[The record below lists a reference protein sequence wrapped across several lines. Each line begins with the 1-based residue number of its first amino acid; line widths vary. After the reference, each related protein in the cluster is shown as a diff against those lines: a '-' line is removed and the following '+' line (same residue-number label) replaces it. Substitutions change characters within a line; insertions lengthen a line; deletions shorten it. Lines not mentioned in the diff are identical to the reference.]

1 MLIQVYS
8 HCIET
13 AMPDGHDFFNLNGLK
28 KAKSLTN
35 CHYPTRVRGSIMA
48 DRTEFTRIIP
58 QSVRFI
64 LYNSELCFSG
74 SNTVSFQDD
83 NDPVFLTMLSP
94 EQHSAC
100 DRRDRNGTTRG
111 TDAPP
116 APDHRLSPAIYGAQ
130 IHPDNTVRQD

>member
-28 KAKSLTN
+28 KVKSLTN

-64 LYNSELCFSG
+64 LYNAELCFSG

-100 DRRDRNGTTRG
+100 AHHDRSERVHG
-111 TDAPP
+111 TDALPK
-116 APDHRLSPAIYGAQ
+116 PDLRLSPAIYGAQ
-130 IHPDNTVRQD
+130 IHLHNKARQD